1 MDRIFRMYGGI
12 IIAIAIF
19 CMFGLRDIEK
29 RKMESKAFRATLN
42 QCLAAIKNEKSIIV
56 GMLGIACGTMTTI
69 AVYQFGIVIYLE

>member
-42 QCLAAIKNEKSIIV
+42 
-56 GMLGIACGTMTTI
+56 
-69 AVYQFGIVIYLE
+69 